1 MANPN
6 PYKARLERRRKARK
20 ARTGGSVEDARKAMW
35 AAVEALEDRVA
46 STAEQEG
53 DASEL
58 TRLTHALSQAVQTFL
73 KTYEVGELEQRM
85 AAIEAQLESPT
96 HV

>member
-6 PYKARLERRRKARK
+6 PYKARIARRRKTRRAS
-20 ARTGGSVEDARKAMW
+20 AGGSIEDARKAMW
-35 AAVEALEDRVA
+35 AAVEALEDRLA
-46 STAEQEG
+46 TTAEREG

-73 KTYEVGELEQRM
+73 KAHEVGEMEERM
-85 AAIEAQLESPT
+85 AALEA
-96 HV
+96 HVEGLDRV